1 MMFSFFDKAKNA
13 TISVY
18 RDILDETGALS
29 ERQTIYEDLKVRIQ
43 EDKAPRHTRLQDYF
57 IPRTYIWID
66 KELDIRIGDIVK
78 IDNEEHI
85 VEAIRTRTDLDGK
98 FSYIRLTIV

>member
-1 MMFSFFDKAKNA
+1 MFSFFDKAKNT
-13 TISVY
+13 TISIY

-29 ERQTIYEDLKVRIQ
+29 ERQTIYENLGARIQ
-43 EDKAPRHTRLQDYF
+43 EDNVPRRTRLQDYF

-78 IDNEEHI
+78 VDDNEYI
-85 VEAIRTRTDLDGK
+85 VEAIRVRTDLDGK